1 MLSLENIV
9 KFYPQFLWGI
19 WPQKDRA
26 VYENLNCKIASGK
39 IYGLRGPNGK
49 GKTTLLKIIAGLIL
63 EDAGAIILNE
73 KKLSEADRVTQSIY
87 LAQSERNLFWRLTG
101 RQNLIFFSEFTSCG
115 QNKIDAVIE
124 KLDLKSI
131 IDRSVS
137 TYSHGQ
143 MQLTALARCFLKDWG
158 VYLFDEPFVAL
169 DTAHVRL
176 VKTIIHDL
184 KNPAHHV
191 LITSHDENHLND
203 ICDEV
208 IDV

>member
-1 MLSLENIV
+1 MLALENIA
-9 KFYPQFLWGI
+9 KSYPRFSWGI
-19 WPQKDRA
+19 WPQKDTTL
-26 VYENLNCKIASGK
+26 YENLNLNLAANK

-49 GKTTLLKIIAGLIL
+49 GKTTLLKILAGLIL
-63 EDAGAIILNE
+63 EDGGTIVLNG
-73 KKLSEADRVTQSIY
+73 KKMSEEERMTQAIY

-115 QNKIDAVIE
+115 QDKIDTVIAE
-124 KLDLKSI
+124 LDLKNT
-131 IDRSVS
+131 IDRPVS

-143 MQLTALARCFLKDWG
+143 MQLTSLARCFLKDWG

-169 DTAHVRL
+169 DTAHVKL
-176 VKTIIHDL
+176 VKTIIRNL
-184 KNPAHHV
+184 KNPTHHI
-191 LITSHDENHLND
+191 LITSHDETHLND